1 VYYQGGSVVRTVSQ
15 SLNGGKWVSLGTYT
29 FASGTTRQVRLTDA
43 TGEATNS
50 KRIAFDAVRLTP
62 R

>member
-1 VYYQGGSVVRTVSQ
+1 MGRTQ
-15 SLNGGKWVSLGTYT
+15 
-29 FASGTTRQVRLTDA
+29 QVRLTDA

-50 KRIAFDAVRLTP
+50 RRIAFDAVRFTP